1 MVETRA
7 EVAAPP
13 VPSPRPAAR
22 PRRRRGPRTSGL
34 LAQTAIWIVLLLA
47 GLVTLLPMLNVLA
60 KSFSQSYAI
69 SRSPLMLV
77 PSAFTLDAYNYI
89 FSTPTLMHAFA
100 ISVFATVVGTFCNL
114 VFTTCAAYALSK
126 TYLPGYRFL
135 MWVVIVPMLISA
147 GLIPTYLTV
156 RNLGL
161 VDNLG
166 VLVFVGLVSPFNLVL
181 MRNFFW
187 NLPNELEEA
196 ALIDGANHFQVLW
209 RVVLPL
215 SKPVMATVGLFYAA
229 AHWNDYFTG
238 LVYLNDSS
246 KWPLQLVMRSIVVN
260 ASMLNMGSTTNARS
274 DITQLQL
281 SPENIKAATIIFA
294 LVPILL
300 IYPFVQ
306 RYFVKG
312 ILLGSIKG

>member
-1 MVETRA
+1 MVEVRRS
-7 EVAAPP
+7 P
-13 VPSPRPAAR
+13 VVTTLRKPEQ
-22 PRRRRGPRTSGL
+22 PRRRHRRIPVTGMTV
-34 LAQTAIWIVLLLA
+34 QTIIWLILVLS
-47 GLVTLLPMLNVLA
+47 GLVTLIPMINVLA
-60 KSFSQSYAI
+60 KSLSASHAI
-69 SRSPLMLV
+69 AQHPLMLF
-77 PSAFTLDAYNYI
+77 PQAFTLDAYDYI

-114 VFTTCAAYALSK
+114 VFTACAAYALSK

-135 MWVVIVPMLISA
+135 MWLIIIPMLISA
-147 GLIPTYLTV
+147 GLIPTYLTI
-156 RNLGL
+156 RSLHL
-161 VDNLG
+161 IDNLS
-166 VLVFVGLVSPFNLVL
+166 VLIVVGLVSPFNLVL

-187 NLPNELEEA
+187 NLPPELEESA
-196 ALIDGANHFQVLW
+196 FIDGASHFQVFW
-209 RVVLPL
+209 HIVLPL

-246 KWPLQLVMRSIVVN
+246 KWPLQVVLRSIVIN
-260 ASMLNMGSTTNARS
+260 TNMLNMGSSGNGRS
-274 DITQLQL
+274 DLTQLQV

-294 LVPILL
+294 LVPILFV
-300 IYPFVQ
+300 YPFVQ